1 MHRVAGAI
9 GYCLDLD
16 QIRQPGAALASEVQ
30 RDLRRT
36 LMLTE
41 IMFQSPIGILTI
53 ITLLGIVAFFG
64 YVGYYIIHGMRQD
77 KQRE

>member
-1 MHRVAGAI
+1 
-9 GYCLDLD
+9 
-16 QIRQPGAALASEVQ
+16 
-30 RDLRRT
+30 
-36 LMLTE
+36 MLTE